1 MNRRL
6 NGLILSLAGAALLGT
21 FSVRGADRPSRPPS
35 DSARPRV
42 TSEPL
47 EYFEAARRK
56 EADEK
61 WRAAARY
68 YRRLVKDYPDS
79 ELAPDAQFRL
89 GYCLGKSDRLYDAFR
104 AYRELL
110 RRYPGKGNLGE
121 ILERKL
127 VIGRAYL
134 EGRRRPFLFLRLRS
148 GLPVAAEIFQ
158 SILETAVFS
167 DVSPE
172 AQYGLG
178 MVRLRQGR
186 YEEAEFEFE
195 KVLSRYSLSERV
207 PDALFQLGLC
217 AYERALRADYD
228 QFFVDRAARWFET
241 FLRRHPDHPRREE
254 ARTKLADL
262 LGRRAESLFRVG
274 KFYQR
279 RGRPEGARIYYR
291 EVVRKYPETSRAAD
305 ARKRLAEMERAG
317 K

>member
-1 MNRRL
+1 M
-6 NGLILSLAGAALLGT
+6 LAVAAVLCA
-21 FSVRGADRPSRPPS
+21 FPVRGADRPSHPPS
-35 DSARPRV
+35 ASARARG
-42 TSEPL
+42 SAEPY
-47 EYFEAARRK
+47 EYFETARRK
-56 EADEK
+56 EADEE

-68 YRRLVKDYPDS
+68 YRRLVNDYPDS

-89 GYCLGKSDRLYDAFR
+89 GYCLEQSGRLYDAFQ

-178 MVRLRQGR
+178 MVRFRQGR
-186 YEEAEFEFE
+186 YEEAEIEFE
-195 KVLSRYSLSERV
+195 KVLSRYSLSELV
-207 PDALFQLGLC
+207 PDALFKLGLC

-228 QFFVDRAARWFET
+228 QFFVERAARWFET

-254 ARTKLADL
+254 AGTKLADL
-262 LGRRAESLFRVG
+262 LGRRAESLYRIG
-274 KFYQR
+274 RFYQR
-279 RGRPEGARIYYR
+279 RGRPEGARIYYQ
-291 EVVRKYPETSRAAD
+291 EVVRDYPETSRAVD
-305 ARKRLAEMERAG
+305 ARKRLAEMERTG